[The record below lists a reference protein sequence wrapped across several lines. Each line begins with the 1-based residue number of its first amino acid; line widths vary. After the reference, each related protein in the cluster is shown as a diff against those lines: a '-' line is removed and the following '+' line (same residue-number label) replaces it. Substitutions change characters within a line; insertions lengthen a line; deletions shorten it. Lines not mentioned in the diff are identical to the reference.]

1 MQLPPKSHTNI
12 VKAECSDKSETQF
25 TNGSLPR
32 RILYSENIV
41 KAERGDQ
48 SKTQFTN
55 EAPPSHILY
64 SPNSV
69 GCVPRPIKNNVSKSV
84 PAEPPLSFL
93 GRTVRLPP
101 PVGPASEPESLYI
114 KVTADKTTV
123 SAIHCADRPKNPLRG
138 GIPFCH
144 SNLPIATTPPDH
156 LGAGKNNR
164 PPSRHTASQS
174 QTCLV
179 PLPRLLRGDPAIPS
193 PARPFPRSP
202 NRHNHTTL

>member
-1 MQLPPKSHTNI
+1 MTNRNAVYEWVAAKAQPILNI
-12 VKAECSDKSETQF
+12 V
-25 TNGSLPR
+25 
-32 RILYSENIV
+32 
-41 KAERGDQ
+41 
-48 SKTQFTN
+48 
-55 EAPPSHILY
+55 SH
-64 SPNSV
+64 
-69 GCVPRPIKNNVSKSV
+69 VPRPIQNNVSKSA
-84 PAEPPLSFL
+84 PSEHATFSLRPHGTAATP
-93 GRTVRLPP
+93 GRASLPNRSP
-101 PVGPASEPESLYI
+101 YI
-114 KVTADKTTV
+114 FKVTADKTTV

-138 GIPFCH
+138 SIPFCH

-164 PPSRHTASQS
+164 PPSRRTASQS